1 MKKLLPFIAFLATFA
16 IGGGTAAILMK
27 PAAPTASA
35 GADTSHAATPGAPAT
50 PETAPFQPPLSV
62 YDPAVGSDDP
72 HVADPPLPSAAVPAG
87 SIGDERSAAGTSS
100 PGQVTPAASSRATT
114 REGDPIT
121 IGSLVG
127 TNTGATVMLRP
138 DGTVGPEPTGSFQAI
153 PDYARMAR
161 LLTKMSPREAARTV
175 EQLSGDE
182 AARALAQMNDKSAA
196 AVLGQLSP
204 EKAAALLQ
212 AVLALVPK
220 PAVP

>member
-1 MKKLLPFIAFLATFA
+1 MKKLLPLIAFLATFA

-27 PAAPTASA
+27 PAAHAPA
-35 GADTSHAATPGAPAT
+35 GADSSHAET
-50 PETAPFQPPLSV
+50 PETLTTPEPTPFQPPLSV

-72 HVADPPLPSAAVPAG
+72 HVADPPHPSASEPAG
-87 SIGDERSAAGTSS
+87 GSSGDRSASGATP
-100 PGQVTPAASSRATT
+100 PGQVTSAASSRATT
-114 REGDPIT
+114 RDGEPIT

-161 LLTKMSPREAARTV
+161 LLTKMAPREAARTV

-196 AVLGQLSP
+196 AVLSQLSP